1 MGNSVIILVLLAVVL
16 VPFLGLVYS
25 VGMTYLNAPAAPAD
39 VAKH

>member
-1 MGNSVIILVLLAVVL
+1 MGNSVVILVLLAVML

-25 VGMTYLNAPAAPAD
+25 VGMTYLNAPPPPAE